1 MPPKRHSLTSA
12 ASSSVPT
19 GPGTQQRPEEQMNN
33 EHKKD
38 RMSKWMNDSAGIE
51 PAKDILISFCQEG
64 CFPPSRMGETLS
76 VNMTSL

>member
-1 MPPKRHSLTSA
+1 
-12 ASSSVPT
+12 
-19 GPGTQQRPEEQMNN
+19 MNN